1 MRRRAA
7 LAGMVG
13 AAGLLLP
20 GAAAAQPVLK
30 VGTTPAA
37 IPFHFLDAQNNTVQG
52 VMVDLIRE
60 VGKDA
65 GFEVRFEPMQFSAL
79 IGALTSN
86 RIDVISAAMFVT
98 APRQAVMS
106 FSAPIYS
113 YGEALFVPKADTREY
128 ARLEDLR
135 GRSVGAQSGTA
146 FVKPL
151 QDSGLF
157 ADVKLYDTI
166 PDILRDVNGGLLQG
180 GFADYPIVAYN
191 LQQGRYPEVRLVR
204 SYKPG
209 VVGQVAIGVRK
220 GDADLLARIN
230 AALAKLRADGRLQA
244 LLARWGLE

>member
-1 MRRRAA
+1 MGRRAS
-7 LAGMVG
+7 LTGIVG
-13 AAGLLLP
+13 AIGLLLA
-20 GAAAAQPVLK
+20 GATAAQPVLK

-37 IPFHFLDAQNNTVQG
+37 IPFHFLEAQSNTIQG

-65 GFEVRFEPMQFSAL
+65 GFQVQFEPMQFSAL

-106 FSAPIYS
+106 FSSPIYS
-113 YGEALFVPKADTREY
+113 YGEALFVPKTDTGEY
-128 ARLEDLR
+128 AGFADLR
-135 GRSVGAQSGTA
+135 GRNVGAQTGTA

-157 ADVKLYDTI
+157 QDVKVYDTI
-166 PDILRDVNGGLLQG
+166 PDILRDVNAGQLGG

-191 LQQGRYPEVRLVR
+191 LQQGRFPEVRLVR
-204 SYKPG
+204 SYKPS
-209 VVGQVAIGVRK
+209 VVGSVAIGVRK
-220 GDADLLARIN
+220 GDTDLLARIN
-230 AALAKLRADGRLQA
+230 AALAKLKGDGRLQT